1 MGVVIESTS
10 RSNSSR
16 RCVRDLS
23 HQANHGY
30 FGQLEAQAT
39 RSGLF
44 FVYFLKNSNHFSQNR
59 NAIKLMLNNRSN
71 MGR

>member
-1 MGVVIESTS
+1 MGVVIELTS

-30 FGQLEAQAT
+30 FGQLGISTFTVKYLDLASFCLLE
-39 RSGLF
+39 RSTKM
-44 FVYFLKNSNHFSQNR
+44 FVRHVS
-59 NAIKLMLNNRSN
+59 
-71 MGR
+71 

>member
-1 MGVVIESTS
+1 MGVVIELTS

-30 FGQLEAQAT
+30 FGQLGISTFTVKYLDLA
-39 RSGLF
+39 S
-44 FVYFLKNSNHFSQNR
+44 FLSARTLH
-59 NAIKLMLNNRSN
+59 
-71 MGR
+71 